1 MTNHP
6 HRKHG
11 DLTPEPDPPMAELP
25 PARSAN
31 GSSAFGTIDAAQL
44 IGKAVADT
52 LAQALP
58 PALVQ
63 ALVTVY
69 SQMPVQTVT
78 QQHVCATCLTL
89 RVNWEHAH
97 RADMETA
104 MQTAAEAA
112 GVQPGSPQAAQVD
125 FGPFLPPHLRPGE
138 KNGIP
143 PVSQAITTVQGTE
156 VCPAHVPGVQAGRAP
171 LLVATANI
179 PAGTLGQL

>member
-11 DLTPEPDPPMAELP
+11 DLTPEPDPPMAGLP

-44 IGKAVADT
+44 IGQAVGDRIT
-52 LAQALP
+52 QALP
-58 PALVQ
+58 PVLTQALAYVLSQVPVQ
-63 ALVTVY
+63 A
-69 SQMPVQTVT
+69 VT

-104 MQTAAEAA
+104 MSAAAEAA
-112 GVQPGSPQAAQVD
+112 GAEPGSPQAAQID
-125 FGPFLPPHLRPGE
+125 FGPFLPPHLRAGE

-143 PVSQAITTVQGTE
+143 PVHQAITTVQGTE